1 MIAQAILKKLPEA
14 ERVEFAKTIFQSI
27 ENVRER
33 IENKRR
39 EAFSASISMTSSLSE
54 KIEAKKKN
62 KDLEFHSKL
71 LLNIRNMCI
80 RIEEPLGSFTDIIRD
95 KEPKEL
101 TDMMDTA
108 LRQIDDLIHPLNEEV
123 LSSTGE
129 YQKEFIQSEALNY
142 LLKVE
147 ISKNI
152 YMN

>member
-1 MIAQAILKKLPEA
+1 
-14 ERVEFAKTIFQSI
+14 
-27 ENVRER
+27 
-33 IENKRR
+33 
-39 EAFSASISMTSSLSE
+39 
-54 KIEAKKKN
+54 
-62 KDLEFHSKL
+62 
-71 LLNIRNMCI
+71 MCI
-80 RIEEPLGSFTDIIRD
+80 SVEEPLGSFTDIIRD

-108 LRQIDDLIHPLNEEV
+108 LRQIDDLIHPLNEDV
-123 LSSTGE
+123 LSSAGE